1 MAHSNHGIT
10 RPKGEE
16 QPTDKKRARTAHE
29 SDSEQSVSR
38 EATRDPSLN
47 DHGGKP
53 GGGTGA
59 SEHRRD

>member
-10 RPKGEE
+10 RHKAEE
-16 QPTDKKRARTAHE
+16 QPADKERARAAHQ

-47 DHGGKP
+47 DHGSKP
-53 GGGTGA
+53 GGTGA
-59 SEHRRD
+59 SERRRDQ